1 MLRRHQLVRLN
12 ERGWAAVRALAWDA
26 EARACLNFWAAERLP
41 LVVTQ
46 QPARLPNLTNGPIA
60 LGLAA
65 PLRWNRRRLAMQVPM
80 SGILFFDEFPKAA
93 TIGALL
99 PPPLRSAWALLAK
112 AVDARV
118 YGSFGWQ
125 QMTGLAYLHADS
137 DLDLCVSVDDAAA
150 ADRAAAVLS
159 QAAFTRPRID
169 GELVFPDGRA
179 VAWREWLPWREQ
191 RVDRILVKR
200 LQGVEMDRA
209 LEPC

>member
-1 MLRRHQLVRLN
+1 MLRRHQLARLN
-12 ERGWAAVRALAWDA
+12 EQGWAAVRALAWDD
-26 EARACLNFWAAERLP
+26 EARACLSFWAAEQLP

-46 QPARLPNLTNGPIA
+46 QPARLAAGQIA
-60 LGLAA
+60 LGLCA
-65 PLRWNRRRLAMQVPM
+65 PLRWHRRRLAMQVPT

-93 TIGALL
+93 SITALL
-99 PPPLRSAWALLAK
+99 PATARDAWTVLVGQLT
-112 AVDARV
+112 ARV

-125 QMTGLAYLHADS
+125 RLTGLDYLHADS
-137 DLDLCVSVDDAAA
+137 DVDLCVSVDDAAA
-150 ADRAAAVLS
+150 ADLAAAALS

-179 VAWREWLPWREQ
+179 VAWREWRPWREQ

-200 LQGVEMDRA
+200 LQGVAMERE

>member
-12 ERGWAAVRALAWDA
+12 ERGWATVRAGAWDD
-26 EARACLNFWAAERLP
+26 EARACLSFWAAERLP

-46 QPARLPNLTNGPIA
+46 QPARLPDGHIA
-60 LGLAA
+60 LGLSA

-93 TIGALL
+93 AITALL
-99 PPPLRSAWALLAK
+99 PLSLRGAWSVLSSTLT
-112 AVDARV
+112 ARV
-118 YGSFGWQ
+118 YGSYGWQ
-125 QMTGLAYLHADS
+125 RLTGLDYLHADS

-150 ADRAAAVLS
+150 ADLAAAALS
-159 QAAFTRPRID
+159 QATQAAFTRPRLD

-179 VAWREWLPWREQ
+179 VAWREWQPWREQ

-200 LQGVEMDRA
+200 LQGVAME

>member
-12 ERGWAAVRALAWDA
+12 ERGWAAIKALAWDE
-26 EARACLNFWAAERLP
+26 EARACLSFWADECLP

-46 QPARLPNLTNGPIA
+46 QPERLADGHLA
-60 LGLAA
+60 LGLSA
-65 PLRWNRRRLAMQVPM
+65 PLRWHRRRLAMQVPV

-93 TIGALL
+93 AVTPLL
-99 PPPLRSAWALLAK
+99 PSAVRVSWATLA
-112 AVDARV
+112 ANLDARI

-125 QMTGLAYLHADS
+125 RLTGLDYLHADS
-137 DLDLCVSVDDAAA
+137 DLDLCVSVNDAAA
-150 ADRAAAVLS
+150 ADRAAAAMS
-159 QAAFTRPRID
+159 RAAFNRPRLD

-179 VAWREWLPWREQ
+179 VAWREWQPWREQ

-200 LQGVEMDRA
+200 LQGVVMERA

>member
-12 ERGWAAVRALAWDA
+12 EGGWTAVRAGAWDD
-26 EARACLNFWAAERLP
+26 EARACLSFWAAERQP

-46 QPARLPNLTNGPIA
+46 QPARLPEGHVA
-60 LGLAA
+60 LGLSA

-93 TIGALL
+93 AITALL
-99 PPPLRSAWALLAK
+99 PPSLRSAWAVLASELT
-112 AVDARV
+112 ARV
-118 YGSFGWQ
+118 YGSYGWQ
-125 QMTGLAYLHADS
+125 RLTGLDYVHADS
-137 DLDLCVSVDDAAA
+137 DIDLCVSVDDAAS
-150 ADRAAAVLS
+150 ADRVVAALS
-159 QAAFTRPRID
+159 EAAQAAFARPRLD

-200 LQGVEMDRA
+200 LQGVAMERA

>member
-12 ERGWAAVRALAWDA
+12 ERGWAAARALAWDD
-26 EARACLNFWAAERLP
+26 EARACLSFWAAERLP

-46 QPARLPNLTNGPIA
+46 QPARLPDGHIA
-60 LGLAA
+60 LGLSA
-65 PLRWNRRRLAMQVPM
+65 PLRWNRRRLAMALPI

-93 TIGALL
+93 AITVLL
-99 PPPLRSAWALLAK
+99 PPPLRNAWATLAK
-112 AVDARV
+112 TVDARI

-125 QMTGLAYLHADS
+125 QMTGLNYLHADS

-150 ADRAAAVLS
+150 ADLAAAALS
-159 QAAFTRPRID
+159 QAAFARPRID

-179 VAWREWLPWREQ
+179 VAWREWQPWREQ

-200 LQGVEMDRA
+200 LQGVAMERA

>member
-12 ERGWAAVRALAWDA
+12 EQGWAAVQSLPWDA
-26 EARACLNFWAAERLP
+26 EARGCLTFWAEQQLP

-46 QPARLPNLTNGPIA
+46 QPARLPDDHIA

-80 SGILFFDEFPKAA
+80 SGIFFFDEFLKAA
-93 TIGALL
+93 DITALL
-99 PPPLRSAWALLAK
+99 PPTLHGAWLNLVSAL
-112 AVDARV
+112 DARV

-125 QMTGLAYLHADS
+125 QLTGLSYLHADS

-150 ADRAAAVLS
+150 ADLAAAAMS
-159 QAAFTRPRID
+159 DAAFSRPRLD
-169 GELVFPDGRA
+169 GELIFPDGRA
-179 VAWREWLPWREQ
+179 VAWREWQAWRAR
-191 RVDRILVKR
+191 RVDCILVKR
-200 LQGVEMDRA
+200 LHGVAMERE